1 MARVSAPGPPFP
13 VSVAEGRRALRPA
26 FRIGRGFAPLRSAG
40 GRPGGEWMVLAR
52 RTSA

>member
-13 VSVAEGRRALRPA
+13 LSVAEGRRALRPA
-26 FRIGRGFAPLRSAG
+26 FRIGRGFAPLRAAG
-40 GRPGGEWMVLAR
+40 GRPGGEMVLAR